1 LNYSPEIAVTK
12 GVYVPFFTWFR
23 DMHMW
28 HVGEIYVRGKDGR
41 SSRFPAGYV
50 SIRPV
55 RTYAWLNFYFLNVWT
70 SDIVPV
76 DEQQELF

>member
-1 LNYSPEIAVTK
+1 
-12 GVYVPFFTWFR
+12 
-23 DMHMW
+23 MW